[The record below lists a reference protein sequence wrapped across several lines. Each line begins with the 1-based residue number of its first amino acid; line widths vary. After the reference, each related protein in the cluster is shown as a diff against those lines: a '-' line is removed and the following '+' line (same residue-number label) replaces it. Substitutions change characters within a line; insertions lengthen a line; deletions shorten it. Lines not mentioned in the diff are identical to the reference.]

1 LKKETSEKVPNIGDI
16 KVFKNGSEFSGLWIP
31 GHYQLR
37 HKSLSPPAG
46 PVSAPPVTAPKAK
59 PIKCGVWNGR
69 AFVPTRPIEISMSHD
84 EKLRVINEAF
94 AIGNEV
100 RFFVHDTEVLEAELR
115 AGQQY
120 SIHPRKFERVPDE
133 SAQTRDKTP
142 PLRTEGPMNNL
153 QWILL
158 SETGASVMMPVS
170 VKVPEEISLAQLW
183 HRHIANRVQ
192 RHVETVRWGK
202 HFRGA
207 DEVEDGRVTDLQ
219 NNDSVHVVI
228 PAEPAP
234 KGQLE
239 VVYSLEGESI
249 VHRFNVKN
257 TVTMGDIR
265 QRISMAHKGKPIEA
279 LSFEG
284 ATFADEDSFNDWAFR
299 SGGMPRQI
307 VAKVQPM
314 VQVVLDYMGEIGRAS
329 CRERVYIAV

>member
-1 LKKETSEKVPNIGDI
+1 
-16 KVFKNGSEFSGLWIP
+16 
-31 GHYQLR
+31 
-37 HKSLSPPAG
+37 
-46 PVSAPPVTAPKAK
+46 
-59 PIKCGVWNGR
+59 
-69 AFVPTRPIEISMSHD
+69 MSHD

-120 SIHPRKFERVPDE
+120 SIYPRKFERVPDE

-142 PLRTEGPMNNL
+142 PLRTEGPMINL

-219 NNDSVHVVI
+219 NNDSVHVII

-239 VVYSLEGESI
+239 VVYTLEGESI
-249 VHRFNVKN
+249 VHRFNVRN

-265 QRISMAHKGKPIEA
+265 QRISMAHKGKPIEP
-279 LSFEG
+279 LSFER
-284 ATFADEDSFNDWAFR
+284 ATFDDADRFNDWAFR
-299 SGGMPRQI
+299 SGGMPRQL

-314 VQVVLDYMGEIGRAS
+314 VQVVLDYMGVQKQMTVRKGTPKAEFLSQAKTFLGTSHNLDAIPLIPNPSVWEIIAGATYDI
-329 CRERVYIAV
+329 RETRQLTLKCSMKYVRSLRSTRSVTSGLGSNAESYVAATE